1 MISVQTLKSLW
12 YFNFHPLFFQP
23 AAAYERNCTT
33 MIKNIYKVSQ
43 IIAFVPFMAIPTIS
57 LASHIGSLDTEAQ
70 NVQEVSIEDLRK
82 EKAEA
87 IDLYFKER
95 SMPLLGTGMT
105 FVLVAEKYGLDWR
118 LLPAIGVRESSGG
131 KAACGNNPFGWG
143 SCKLHNFGSYEQ
155 AIEALGKNLG
165 GGNPKTARY
174 YAGKS
179 TKEKLYYYNGTVVP
193 SYPDE
198 VLAIMKKIESN
209 MDGEIAMK

>member
-1 MISVQTLKSLW
+1 
-12 YFNFHPLFFQP
+12 
-23 AAAYERNCTT
+23 
-33 MIKNIYKVSQ
+33 
-43 IIAFVPFMAIPTIS
+43 MALT
-57 LASHIGSLDTEAQ
+57 SHIGSLDTSAPAAI
-70 NVQEVSIEDLRK
+70 EVSVDDLRK

-87 IDLYFKER
+87 IDTYFKER
-95 SMPLLGTGMT
+95 SMPLEGTGMT

-131 KAACGNNPFGWG
+131 KAACGFNPFGWG

-165 GGNPKTARY
+165 GANPKTARY

-193 SYPDE
+193 TYPDE
-198 VLAIMKKIESN
+198 VLAIMKKIES
-209 MDGEIAMK
+209 DLD